1 MKQLTVGVI
10 GHVDHGKT
18 SLVRALTGIDTD
30 RLPEEKAR
38 GLSIVPGFA
47 WLEFPEGTVDLVDV
61 PGHEDYL
68 RAMIAGAAG
77 IDAVLLVVDVRE
89 GVRRQTE
96 EHLAVARLLGVRA
109 GAVALSKVD
118 LVPAPQRA
126 AAIAELQ
133 AALAGTILAAAPI
146 VACSAASGEG
156 LGAVKASLQ
165 ELLQSAPAADASGG
179 FFIGVD
185 RAFTVAGHG
194 TVVTGTIRGG
204 TLTRGV
210 EAEVFPAGVRATVR
224 QLQVHGR
231 DAGQAL
237 PGQRVGINLRGLKV
251 EQAGRG
257 TVVAAA
263 GLAAPRDLFDV
274 ELEIEPGCSV
284 RVGEPLRVFLGTDS
298 VTARVRMRGAACL
311 APGAAHVAR
320 LRCARPVCAIAGER
334 FVLRSDAAHRTL
346 GGGRV
351 LAPQEPSALRDPS
364 MAAQLEARL
373 LAALADFHAR
383 NPTHEGAALAWWRSQ
398 LPQTTEPRVFD
409 LLAARLVR
417 AGRVEIVRESV
428 RMAGF
433 DPLRDLPPLQRACA
447 EQLERLFREAGV
459 QPPDVAGTVGADAN
473 REAVCRLL
481 VARGRLVRLGRNGD
495 IPIFCHRDTL
505 ARARQDLA
513 SAFPPPATFT
523 ASQARERLGATRRF
537 VIPLLEFLE
546 AERCMVRR
554 GPLHAF
560 LSAHEPSGNHPPS
573 TASQTRR

>member
-1 MKQLTVGVI
+1 MKQRTIGVI

-38 GLSIVPGFA
+38 GMSIVPGFA
-47 WLEFPEGTVDLVDV
+47 WLAFPEGTVDLVDV

-77 IDAVLLVVDVRE
+77 IDAVLLVVDAHE
-89 GVRRQTE
+89 GVRRQTH
-96 EHLAVARLLGVRA
+96 EHLAVARLLGVQA
-109 GAVALSKVD
+109 GMVALSKVD
-118 LVPAPQRA
+118 LLAPHERA
-126 AAIAELQ
+126 AAA
-133 AALAGTILAAAPI
+133 AALPAALGGTMLARAPL
-146 VACSAASGEG
+146 VACSATSGEG
-156 LGAVKASLQ
+156 LDAVKASLR
-165 ELLQSAPAADASGG
+165 ELLQSAPAVDASGA

-185 RAFTVAGHG
+185 RAFTVAGRG
-194 TVVTGTIRGG
+194 TVVTGTVRGG
-204 TLTRGV
+204 ALTLGA
-210 EAEVFPAGVRATVR
+210 EAEVFPGGVRAMVR
-224 QLQVHGR
+224 QLQVHGH
-231 DAGQAL
+231 DAETAL
-237 PGQRVGINLRGLKV
+237 PGQRVGINLRGVKL
-251 EQAGRG
+251 EQVGRG
-257 TVVAAA
+257 TVVAAP
-263 GLAAPRDLFDV
+263 GMVTPRDAFDV
-274 ELEIEPGCSV
+274 EIEIAAGCSV
-284 RVGEPLRVFLGTDS
+284 RSGEPLRVFLGTDS
-298 VTARVRMRGAACL
+298 VTARVRVRGA
-311 APGAAHVAR
+311 PSPVTGARVGR
-320 LRCARPVCAIAGER
+320 LRCARSVCAIAGER

-351 LAPQEPSALRDPS
+351 LAPRESSVLDDPS
-364 MAAQLEARL
+364 VAAQLEGRL

-383 NPTHEGAALAWWRSQ
+383 NPTHEGATLAWWRGQ
-398 LPQTTEPRVFD
+398 LPRATEARVFEQ
-409 LLAARLVR
+409 LAARLVGER
-417 AGRVEIVRESV
+417 RVEISGERV

-433 DPLRDLPPLQRACA
+433 DPLRDLPPVQRACA

-473 REAVCRLL
+473 RAAVCRLL

-505 ARARQDLA
+505 ARARSDLA
-513 SAFPPPATFT
+513 SAFPPPAAFT

-560 LSAHEPSGNHPPS
+560 LSANEPAGNHPP
-573 TASQTRR
+573 AAPSQTRR

>member
-1 MKQLTVGVI
+1 MKQRTVGVI

-47 WLEFPEGTVDLVDV
+47 WLAFPEGTVDLVDV

-77 IDAVLLVVDVRE
+77 IDAVLLVVDAHE
-89 GVRRQTE
+89 GVRRQTQ

-118 LVPAPQRA
+118 LVPPQERA
-126 AAIAELQ
+126 AAMAELQ
-133 AALAGTILAAAPI
+133 AALDGTILASAPI
-146 VACSAASGEG
+146 VACSAMSGEG
-156 LGAVKASLQ
+156 LDAVKASLR
-165 ELLQSAPAADASGG
+165 ELLQSARAADASGG

-185 RAFTVAGHG
+185 RAFTVAGRG
-194 TVVTGTIRGG
+194 TVVTGTLRGG
-204 TLTRGV
+204 TLTLGT

-224 QLQVHGR
+224 ELQVHGH
-231 DAGQAL
+231 DAGKAL
-237 PGQRVGINLRGLKV
+237 PGQRVGINLRGVKL
-251 EQAGRG
+251 EQVGRG
-257 TVVAAA
+257 TVVAAP
-263 GLAAPRDLFDV
+263 GVVTPRDAFEV
-274 ELEIEPGCSV
+274 ELQLEPGCSV
-284 RVGEPLRVFLGTDS
+284 RAGEPLRVFLGTDS
-298 VTARVRMRGAACL
+298 VTARVRMRGARGL
-311 APGAAHVAR
+311 ATGVTQMAR

-351 LAPQEPSALRDPS
+351 LASRESCVLHDPSA
-364 MAAQLEARL
+364 AAQLEARL

-383 NPTHEGAALAWWRSQ
+383 NPTHEGATLAWWRGQ
-398 LPQTTEPRVFD
+398 LPRTTEARAFEM
-409 LLAARLVR
+409 LAARLVR
-417 AGRVEIVRESV
+417 ERQVEITGERV

-433 DPLRDLPPLQRACA
+433 DPLRDLPPVQRACA

-505 ARARQDLA
+505 ARARSDLA

-560 LSAHEPSGNHPPS
+560 LSAKEPSGNHPPAA
-573 TASQTRR
+573 ASQTRR